1 MIHSMT
7 GFGKASGTF
16 ENKNIRVEI
25 KSLNS
30 KSLDLHVRMPHSY
43 KEKEIDLRK
52 KIGAELDRGKIEC
65 NILVESEGS
74 EKTNVLNKEVVKA
87 YFEEIRG
94 IESELGIESN
104 DTLQNILK
112 LPDVFS
118 APMEELNEDEWKK
131 IDSLVDIA
139 LENLKEFRGE
149 EGKAL
154 ENEFTQRINGI
165 DKLLADIPAFEEER
179 IVNIKTR
186 IEANIQEFM
195 SSTNVD
201 KNRLEQELIYYIE
214 KIDISEEKQRLAKHL
229 SYFIETLNTP
239 DSNGKKLGFISQEIG
254 REINTLG
261 SKSYHSEMQKCV
273 VQMKDELEKI
283 KEQVLNTL

>member
-1 MIHSMT
+1 MT

-43 KEKEIDLRK
+43 KEREIDLRK
-52 KIGAELDRGKIEC
+52 KIGAALNRGKIEC
-65 NILVESEGS
+65 NILVESEGN

-87 YFEEIRG
+87 YYEEIRG
-94 IESELGIESN
+94 IETELGIESS

-118 APMEELNEDEWKK
+118 APMEEMNEEEWAK
-131 IDSLVDIA
+131 IDSLVDEA
-139 LENLKEFRGE
+139 HKNLKDFRGE
-149 EGKAL
+149 EGRAL
-154 ENEFTQRINGI
+154 VEEFTARINGI
-165 DKLLADIPAFEEER
+165 DKLLGDIPAYEDER
-179 IVNIKTR
+179 IVNIKTI
-186 IEANIQEFM
+186 IEGNIQEFM